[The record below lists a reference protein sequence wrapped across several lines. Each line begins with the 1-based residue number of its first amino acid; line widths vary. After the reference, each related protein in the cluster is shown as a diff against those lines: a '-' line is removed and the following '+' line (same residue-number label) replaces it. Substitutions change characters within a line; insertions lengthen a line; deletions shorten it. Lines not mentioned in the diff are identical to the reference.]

1 MANISVQP
9 TRSSEVALGVRE
21 TAQGAVAVLRGSAR
35 EMLGNM

>member
-1 MANISVQP
+1 MANRSAQS
-9 TRSSEVALGVRE
+9 TRSEVALGVRE